1 MNEDSQYL
9 VLLENEQFGPYS
21 LDVMREM
28 QLLPDTWVKNLVFGD
43 DFYPA
48 SSFPELRDYLV
59 YIENCQPEKFSV
71 NLNDTFFYYRE
82 DGEMYGPLSLWELS
96 LLDINDN

>member
-28 QLLPDTWVKNLVFGD
+28 QLLPDTWVKNL
-43 DFYPA
+43 
-48 SSFPELRDYLV
+48 
-59 YIENCQPEKFSV
+59 
-71 NLNDTFFYYRE
+71 
-82 DGEMYGPLSLWELS
+82 EMISILHHHFQNSEIIWC
-96 LLDINDN
+96 I